1 MAEIIQTVSK
11 NTNPDKFKKSTIR
24 KYDWVSLCADGFLY
38 GYKKE
43 DDNVW
48 YGEKY
53 ENVDV
58 AEKGDIWKMVD
69 GCKSTRERTQG
80 FRTKKEL
87 QEAIADGTAFRIRI
101 KKKLTKVTTP
111 TKVSKEIIPES
122 SSSDG
127 VPIWVWFVVGIV
139 AVVVISNLTK

>member
-1 MAEIIQTVSK
+1 MAEILQTVSQ

-24 KYDWVSLCADGFLY
+24 KYDWVSLCSDGFLY

-43 DDNVW
+43 DDGIW

-53 ENVDV
+53 ENVEV
-58 AEKGDIWKMVD
+58 TEKEDIWKMVE

-87 QEAIADGTAFRIRI
+87 QEALSEGTAFRIRI
-101 KKKLTKVTTP
+101 KKKIKEVAPTKVTR
-111 TKVSKEIIPES
+111 EIKTES
-122 SSSDG
+122 DTSG
-127 VPIWVWFVVGIV
+127 GIPIWIWFIVGIV
-139 AVVVISNLTK
+139 IVFVIASLT

>member
-1 MAEIIQTVSK
+1 MAEIIQTVSQ

-43 DDNVW
+43 DDGVW

-58 AEKGDIWKMVD
+58 AEKEDIWKMVE

-87 QEAIADGTAFRIRI
+87 QEALSEGTAFRLRI
-101 KKKLTKVTTP
+101 KKKAAKAEEGYKVIEP
-111 TKVSKEIIPES
+111 NNFKIPFMA
-122 SSSDG
+122 
-127 VPIWVWFVVGIV
+127 WIV
-139 AVVVISNLTK
+139 MGVVIVFIIRSL

>member
-1 MAEIIQTVSK
+1 MAEIIQTVSQ

-43 DDNVW
+43 DDGVW

-58 AEKGDIWKMVD
+58 AEKEDIWKMVE
-69 GCKSTRERTQG
+69 GCKSTRGRTQG

-87 QEAIADGTAFRIRI
+87 QEALSEGTAFRLRI
-101 KKKLTKVTTP
+101 KKKAAKAAAP
-111 TKVSKEIIPES
+111 TKVVKEIKTES
-122 SSSDG
+122 SGSTG
-127 VPIWVWFVVGIV
+127 IPFWVWIVVG
-139 AVVVISNLTK
+139 VVIVFVIASL

>member
-1 MAEIIQTVSK
+1 MAEIIQTVSQ

-43 DDNVW
+43 DDGVW

-53 ENVDV
+53 ENLDV
-58 AEKGDIWKMVD
+58 PEKGDIWKMVER
-69 GCKSTRERTQG
+69 CKSTRERTQG

-87 QEAIADGTAFRIRI
+87 QDAIAEGTAFRLRI
-101 KKKLTKVTTP
+101 KKKITKADAP
-111 TKVSKEIIPES
+111 TKVIKKIKTES
-122 SSSDG
+122 DTSSG
-127 VPIWVWFVVGIV
+127 FPIWVWFILGIV
-139 AVVVISNLTK
+139 IVFVIASL